1 MVVISVSLSAKDLKD
16 FEEAMKQTGFSSR
29 SDAVRDALH
38 KFVSGNNWING
49 MEGQVSCVVSVI
61 YADRKKHH
69 VHDIIHEFADIVHSS
84 MHTHIDHRCVE
95 QIVLDGP
102 SSEVR
107 KLLGELSGQK
117 DVRVTISMF

>member
-1 MVVISVSLSAKDLKD
+1 MVVISVSISPRELKD
-16 FEEAMKQTGFSSR
+16 FEEAARQTGYSSR

-38 KFVSGNNWING
+38 RFVSGNNLINELDG
-49 MEGQVSCVVSVI
+49 RVSCVLSVI

-69 VHDIIHEFADIVHSS
+69 VHDIIHDYAEIVHSS

-102 SSEVR
+102 SPEVKR
-107 KLLGELSGQK
+107 LLTELSAQK
-117 DVRVTISMF
+117 DVRVTVSMF

>member
-1 MVVISVSLSAKDLKD
+1 MVVISVSISAKELKD
-16 FEEAMKQTGFSSR
+16 FEEAARQTGYSSR

-38 KFVSGNNWING
+38 RFVAGNNWINDLDG
-49 MEGQVSCVVSVI
+49 RISCVLSVI

-69 VHDIIHEFADIVHSS
+69 VHDIIHEYAEIVHSS

-95 QIVLDGP
+95 QIVLAGP
-102 SSEVR
+102 SPDVR
-107 KLLGELSGQK
+107 KLLTELSAQK